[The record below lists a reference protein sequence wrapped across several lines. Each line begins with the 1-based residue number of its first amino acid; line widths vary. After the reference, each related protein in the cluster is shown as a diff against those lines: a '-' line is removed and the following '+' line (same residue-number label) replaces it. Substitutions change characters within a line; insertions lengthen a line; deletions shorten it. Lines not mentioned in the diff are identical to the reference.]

1 MSNRAEIRFRAK
13 AIVTSLPRDIYS
25 DRPKN
30 YTMIKF
36 SLSVI
41 HVL

>member
-1 MSNRAEIRFRAK
+1 MPNSTEIRFK
-13 AIVTSLPRDIYS
+13 ATTIVTPLPRDIYS

-30 YTMIKF
+30 NTVIKF